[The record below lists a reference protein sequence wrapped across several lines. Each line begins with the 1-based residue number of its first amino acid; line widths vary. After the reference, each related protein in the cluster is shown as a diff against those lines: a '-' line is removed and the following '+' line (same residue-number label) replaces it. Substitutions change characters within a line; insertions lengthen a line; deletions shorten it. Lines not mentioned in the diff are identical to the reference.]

1 MRARGTLLA
10 DGGCSD
16 GRREGARGED
26 AVSCRRT
33 QEGQSLLL
41 DPAERGSGCR
51 STGASAKGLPKP
63 PHRAPKGLAG
73 WHLPISQ
80 IKLSLSCFCFWVAGS
95 SESFCKSRLAAAS
108 RRGFPGGSD
117 SKESACNAGD
127 QAPGPSFL
135 SCSRAALSWQ
145 AAELTFS
152 EINSSGIRR
161 SAIGWILEGE
171 GQASQGPLTS
181 AHGSQGLGVCSQ
193 LTGQPQG

>member
-1 MRARGTLLA
+1 MRGTLLA
-10 DGGCSD
+10 DGGRAVMGGGKGDS
-16 GRREGARGED
+16 GED

-41 DPAERGSGCR
+41 DQAGGGSSCRPA
-51 STGASAKGLPKP
+51 GASARGLPKP
-63 PHRAPKGLAG
+63 PHRAPKRLAG

-80 IKLSLSCFCFWVAGS
+80 IKLSLSCFCFCVAGS
-95 SESFCKSRLAAAS
+95 NESFCKRRLAAPS

-117 SKESACNAGD
+117 SKESACNAD

-135 SCSRAALSWQ
+135 FCSRAALSWR

-152 EINSSGIRR
+152 EIQFRDPQASD
-161 SAIGWILEGE
+161 WILEGE

-181 AHGSQGLGVCSQ
+181 AHRSQGLGMCSQ
-193 LTGQPQG
+193 LTGQAQG